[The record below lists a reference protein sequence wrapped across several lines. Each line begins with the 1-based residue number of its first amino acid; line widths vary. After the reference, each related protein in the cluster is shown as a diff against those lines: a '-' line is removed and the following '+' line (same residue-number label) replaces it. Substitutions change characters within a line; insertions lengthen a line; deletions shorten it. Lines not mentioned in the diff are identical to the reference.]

1 MAPLQKLGS
10 QSLTEVVVAKLAL
23 AWPGAALV
31 LVAPLAPES
40 VAAHPLSRALN
51 AALDRAVLVQMLS
64 HLAARFTDGV
74 RVLKLKSLHHTHR
87 IVLLR
92 ILHRFFIHRAL
103 LFMIRRFM
111 KSKTILIF
119 YNMLLSLA
127 FVIQHVILMLYI
139 TWLR

>member
-1 MAPLQKLGS
+1 MDFLPS
-10 QSLTEVVVAKLAL
+10 DSLTAIVVAHVAGT
-23 AWPGAALV
+23 WRGAGLV
-31 LVAPLAPES
+31 LVEVLALEVVTACPS
-40 VAAHPLSRALN
+40 AFAFAAKG
-51 AALDRAVLVQMLS
+51 RAVQVQMLS